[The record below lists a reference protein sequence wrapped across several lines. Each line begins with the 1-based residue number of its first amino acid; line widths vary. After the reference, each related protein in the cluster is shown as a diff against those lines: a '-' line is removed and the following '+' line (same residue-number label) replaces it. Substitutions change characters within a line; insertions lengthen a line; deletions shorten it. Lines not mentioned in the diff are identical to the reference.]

1 VTPAGF
7 RDALKA
13 ATEATEAAEAK
24 LHREIAERTMNR
36 PS

>member
-1 VTPAGF
+1 VTSVGF
-7 RDALKA
+7 RDALKV

-24 LHREIAERTMNR
+24 LHREIAERIMNR